1 MIWRQLTFSSRLRLV
16 VLCIARSASKAW
28 RGMKPGESRGLCPC
42 RGQCAP
48 ARFRYRIV
56 RKLFLSRRS
65 GETMVEMIYQAQL
78 AALVDGAA
86 GGTIHHPSGRW
97 RSQQRRN
104 LATERVGDCS
114 SFGAQFLKAPSSAA
128 SYPPVATAGARPP
141 AERYWRKLARR
152 QISNRSHGGSNLVSD
167 AATRILKIRDQRL
180 ASEIGRLRQKI

>member
-1 MIWRQLTFSSRLRLV
+1 MPVSGTMRAGSIPISDCSKTFSIPSQ
-16 VLCIARSASKAW
+16 
-28 RGMKPGESRGLCPC
+28 RGNHGRNDLPG
-42 RGQCAP
+42 P
-48 ARFRYRIV
+48 AGGV
-56 RKLFLSRRS
+56 GGWCSRRCNTS
-65 GETMVEMIYQAQL
+65 SV
-78 AALVDGAA
+78 GAVA
-86 GGTIHHPSGRW
+86 FST
-97 RSQQRRN
+97 
-104 LATERVGDCS
+104 ATEPCDRTRGDCS